1 MDVKKIVI
9 IFAVLLMV
17 TGAAISILKWLKIGP
32 FSEEAQKVEEVV
44 VDPVPISIDM
54 DRLTVPIF
62 SEDRVAATVLIDFK
76 IEAMGF
82 ENQEK
87 ITKLLPRINDAF
99 FKDLYVFIP
108 RVLRGQNKLSKNLLA
123 KRMEHIGDKIV
134 GDGVLHSVSITEVT
148 ER

>member
-9 IFAVLLMV
+9 IFAVILMV

-87 ITKLLPRINDAF
+87 ITKLLPRISDAF
-99 FKDLYVFIP
+99 FKDLYIFIP

-134 GDGVLHSVSITEVT
+134 GDGVLHSVSITEVS

>member
-1 MDVKKIVI
+1 MEVKKIVI
-9 IFAVLLMV
+9 IFAVILMV
-17 TGAAISILKWLKIGP
+17 TGAAISVLKWLKIGP
-32 FSEEAQKVEEVV
+32 FSEEAQKVEEVA

-87 ITKLLPRINDAF
+87 ITKLLPRISDAF

-108 RVLRGQNKLSKNLLA
+108 RVLRGQNKLSKKLLA
-123 KRMEHIGDKIV
+123 KRMKHIGDKIV
-134 GDGVLHSVSITEVT
+134 GVGVLHSVSITEVT

>member
-1 MDVKKIVI
+1 
-9 IFAVLLMV
+9 MV

-32 FSEEAQKVEEVV
+32 FSEESQIVEEVAP
-44 VDPVPISIDM
+44 DPVPISIDM
-54 DRLTVPIF
+54 DRLTIPIF
-62 SEDRVAATVLIDFK
+62 SEDRLAATVLIDFK
-76 IEAMGF
+76 VEAMGF

-87 ITKLLPRINDAF
+87 ITKLLPRISDAF

-123 KRMEHIGDKIV
+123 KRLKHIGDKIV
-134 GDGVLHSVSITEVT
+134 GVGVFHRVNITDVT